1 MVKYPYI
8 PSMRPLRKFLSD
20 IQTMGTP
27 PKINSAAL
35 NQMGLKTSNAS
46 YIPTILKFIGFID
59 DSGVPTEDYKNFKKK
74 ETGRSVMA
82 GALKGAYADLFQLYP
97 DAQLR
102 EFDVLRDFFVGTTD
116 AGESAVKYTVE
127 TFKTLCDFADFGAVP
142 TSATTQQKQTPTLT
156 QTTPPPLV
164 QLPISREGGVN
175 INVNIKFELPITK
188 DSDVY
193 DKIFES
199 LKKHLLT
206 PSSKTD

>member
-8 PSMRPLRKFLSD
+8 PSMRPLRKFLQD

-27 PKINSAAL
+27 PKINSSAL
-35 NQMGLKTSNAS
+35 SQMGLKTSNAS
-46 YIPTILKFIGFID
+46 YIPPILKFIGFID
-59 DSGVPTEDYKNFKKK
+59 DSGGPTENYKNFKKK

-116 AGESAVKYTVE
+116 AGASAVKYTVE
-127 TFKTLCDFADFGAVP
+127 TFKTLCDFADFGAVS
-142 TSATTQQKQTPTLT
+142 TSATTQQKPTLT
-156 QTTPPPLV
+156 QIAPPLPV

-175 INVNIKFELPITK
+175 VNVNIKFELPITK